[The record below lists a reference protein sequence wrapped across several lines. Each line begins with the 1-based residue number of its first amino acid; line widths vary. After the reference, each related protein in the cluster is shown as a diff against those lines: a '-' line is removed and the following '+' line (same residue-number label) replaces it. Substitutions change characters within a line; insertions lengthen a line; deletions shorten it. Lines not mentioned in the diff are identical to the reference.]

1 MPLKSSLRGGDG
13 NVERRYQ
20 MAQVQMPNQRDRV
33 DPVIN
38 ATLKREVIN
47 AGFKALFSRK
57 SVQGFCEYVFRE
69 KIKPA
74 LWNVA
79 RETLHFVVDA
89 MFNDKVSGRRYGGG
103 FYGTYPT
110 QYTSYNSQYVS
121 SSGYYGGTSIPRP
134 STSPTNIGSIV
145 CGSEEEA
152 DALLD
157 ALAEHYERGGK
168 LTVATLF
175 EYAGLQQYLESW
187 MHSKG
192 WMNLANFHKEHVRGA
207 NGEPQIVIFYPPPYG
222 I

>member
-1 MPLKSSLRGGDG
+1 
-13 NVERRYQ
+13 
-20 MAQVQMPNQRDRV
+20 MAQVRMPNERDKI
-33 DPVIN
+33 DPIIN
-38 ATLKREVIN
+38 ATLKQEVIN

-57 SVQGFCEYVFRE
+57 SVQGFLEYVFRE
-69 KIKPA
+69 KVRPA

-89 MFNDKVSGRRYGGG
+89 MFNDKVNGNRYGG
-103 FYGTYPT
+103 YYSSYPT
-110 QYTSYNSQYVS
+110 QQTNYGAHYTST
-121 SSGYYGGTSIPRP
+121 GYYGGASIPRP

-145 CGSEEEA
+145 CGSEQEA
-152 DALLD
+152 DALMD

-175 EYAGLQQYLESW
+175 EFAGLSQHLESW

-192 WMNLANFHKEHVRGA
+192 WSNVANFHKEHVRGP
-207 NGEPQIVIFYPPPYG
+207 NGEPQIVIFYPPPYS